1 MKKKKSQKI
10 AFMLGLVGL
19 VALLSVI
26 FGSYIL
32 NNTSADNRADAATLR
47 RTTSTKSTS
56 STTSTPNDYSQPI
69 AASITPYAGGKA
81 LAKGDNVVAGKLY
94 KISITMPPVGDYE
107 WDATFVGTVISFPT
121 LAEVYTGDTATGSLV
136 LYRTT
141 GDTFEGTFMFSSLY
155 VGRYIIVRPDY
166 LRLRT
171 GAFGTHLTQRT
182 GSYLEGGRV
191 VAK

>member
-1 MKKKKSQKI
+1 MKKKNSHKI

-32 NNTSADNRADAATLR
+32 NTNVDNRASAAIV
-47 RTTSTKSTS
+47 RTTT
-56 STTSTPNDYSQPI
+56 STTSTAPSDYSQPI

-107 WDATFVGTVISFPT
+107 WDSTFVGTVISFPT

-141 GDTFEGTFMFSSLY
+141 GDTFEGTFMFSPLY

-171 GAFGTHLTQRT
+171 GAFGTHLTQRA
-182 GSYLEGGRV
+182 GSYLEGGKV

>member
-26 FGSYIL
+26 FGSYVL
-32 NNTSADNRADAATLR
+32 NNTSADNRADAATVR

-69 AASITPYAGGKA
+69 AASITAYEGGKV
-81 LAKGDNVVAGKLY
+81 LGLTDNIVAGKTY
-94 KISITMPPVGDYE
+94 KISLTMPPVGDYE
-107 WDATFVGTVISFPT
+107 YNTVVSGVFQTYATADE
-121 LAEVYTGDTATGSLV
+121 LRLGDTVPGSLV
-136 LYRTT
+136 MHYV
-141 GDTFEGTFMFSSLY
+141 GQDKFEGTFKASSLA
-155 VGRYIIVRPDY
+155 VGRYILVKPVA
-166 LRLRT
+166 LRFSNGQLGQT
-171 GAFGTHLTQRT
+171 LTQRT